1 MKFPAEVLNRC
12 WFLAGPTA
20 SGKTALS
27 LDLASRLNAEV
38 LSMDS
43 MAVYRHMDIGT
54 AKATLAERSVTP
66 HHLIDLVNPHEDF
79 SVAEYCETALKSA
92 QEVLSRGRVP
102 LFTGGTG
109 LYLRALLRGVFDG
122 PPADWELR
130 HEFQNLLQQKGAEVL
145 HDQLRQVDAALA
157 ARLHPNDHRRII
169 RALEVHRLTGNPLSE
184 LQANV
189 PRPMNERPTVV
200 LWLEPPRDWLRS
212 RIDVRVDGMMNAGL
226 LEETQR
232 LLAMDPP
239 PGRTARQAL
248 GYRELIAHL
257 EDGEPLQEC
266 VDLIR
271 LRTKQFAK
279 RQHTWFRNLEECVP
293 LPIDGR
299 ESVTQLVDRLRQYV
313 AKN

>member
-27 LDLASRLNAEV
+27 LELASRLKAEI

-43 MAVYRHMDIGT
+43 MAVYRCMDIGT
-54 AKATLAERSVTP
+54 AKASPAEQSLIP
-66 HHLIDLVNPHEDF
+66 HHLIDLVDPHEDH
-79 SVAEYCETALKSA
+79 SVAEYCDVALKA
-92 QEVLSRGRVP
+92 VLDVLDRDRVP

-122 PPADWELR
+122 PPANWALR
-130 HEFQNLLQQKGAEVL
+130 HELQDRLQKIGAEAL
-145 HDQLRQVDAALA
+145 HQQLGLVDPVTAE
-157 ARLHPNDHRRII
+157 RLHPNDHRRII
-169 RALEVHRLTGNPLSE
+169 RALEVHQLTGKPLSA
-184 LQANV
+184 LHANKA
-189 PRPMNERPTVV
+189 RPVTERPAAV

-212 RIDVRVDGMMNAGL
+212 RIDARVDLMMDAGL
-226 LEETQR
+226 LEETRQ
-232 LLAMDPP
+232 LLQNDPP

-257 EDGEPLQEC
+257 EDDQPLPEC

-279 RQHTWFRNLEECVP
+279 RQHTWFRNLEECEP
-293 LPIDGR
+293 LPIDGT
-299 ESVTQLVDRLRQYV
+299 ESVGELADQVSQFARQ
-313 AKN
+313 